1 MEARRAESD
10 HWHLFLAFTPMSI
23 RVRGPNGKL
32 SSLSYQN
39 DSLQITNG
47 STTTVPLRQV
57 LGAKRASRSFELSYL
72 RRSKTMGLETLTGI
86 LPDEVTDDVAD
97 AWIETLL
104 QMAYEGMGVSR
115 QRRLK
120 VVINP
125 HGGTKKA
132 VGIFKKSVE
141 PIFLAAEC
149 TLDVVHTTRPGHAY
163 DIGKDL
169 SLTDYDAI
177 AILSGDGL
185 VHEILNGLAH
195 NLHPIKALAT
205 PLAPIPTG
213 TGNGLSLN
221 ILGFDDGFD
230 VGVAAL
236 NAVKGLP
243 MKVDLCSVTQNGKR
257 TISFM
262 SQAMGLMADLDIGTE
277 HLRWMGEARF
287 SYGFLRGC
295 GLFVSLQALGSN
307 ADPPVIK
314 MKPSPLRILI
324 KEYESDKEKMFEAL
338 QQRKKNPPAATKPAE
353 ADLESTQLP
362 TLKYALDDEEGW
374 TVVQEPLLYL
384 FAGKGPYVGRH
395 VYLSTQSLLS
405 TLFRDYMSFPVS
417 LPDDGLLDIVLQ
429 TTNVSR
435 VELLRNQSA
444 APKGLVYWHPSV
456 RYVKAHAYRVKPLA
470 SKGALAVDGEI
481 FPFEE
486 FQVEAHSKLGC
497 FLSPFGYYAAP
508 FERHTY

>member
-1 MEARRAESD
+1 
-10 HWHLFLAFTPMSI
+10 MSI

-72 RRSKTMGLETLTGI
+72 RRNKTTGLETLTGI
-86 LPDEVTDDVAD
+86 LPDEVTDHVAD

-104 QMAYEGMGVSR
+104 HMAYEGMGVSR

-149 TLDVVHTTRPGHAY
+149 TLDIVHTTRPGHAY

-230 VGVAAL
+230 VCVAAL

-287 SYGFLRGC
+287 SYGFLRG
-295 GLFVSLQALGSN
+295 L
-307 ADPPVIK
+307 IK

-338 QQRKKNPPAATKPAE
+338 QQRKKNPPAATKPAD

-362 TLKYALDDEEGW
+362 TLKYTLDDEEGW

-384 FAGKGPYVGRH
+384 FAGKGPYVG
-395 VYLSTQSLLS
+395 
-405 TLFRDYMSFPVS
+405 RDYMSFPVS